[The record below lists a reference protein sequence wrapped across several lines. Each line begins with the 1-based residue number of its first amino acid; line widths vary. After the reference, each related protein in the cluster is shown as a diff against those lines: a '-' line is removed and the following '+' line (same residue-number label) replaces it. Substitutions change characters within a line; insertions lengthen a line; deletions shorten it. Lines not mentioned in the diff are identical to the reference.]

1 MVLRYDS
8 VTVTY
13 PGADRPALRDVDL
26 EVDEGELLLVVGET
40 GSGKSTLLRAAN
52 GLVPH
57 FSGGELRG
65 QVLVAGRDTAVTRP
79 RDLADVV
86 GIVGQEPA
94 AGFVCDTVEE
104 ELAYVMENLAMAPAV
119 MRRRVE
125 EALDLLGI
133 DGLRHARVGEL
144 SGGEQQRVA
153 IASVLT
159 ASPRLLVLDEPTSAL
174 DPAGADDVL
183 AAVGR
188 LVHDVGLTVVMSEH
202 RLERVI
208 HLADRVALVED
219 AAVRVGTPE
228 EIMATS
234 PVAPPVIELG
244 RLAGWSP
251 LPTSIRT
258 ARRSARP
265 LVAELAR
272 GVVAGWEDPAIEAS
286 HPAEGPASFEA
297 HGMSAAYGSREVLRR
312 IDLRCARGEVTALM
326 GRNGSGKSTLLS
338 LVAGVTAPSGGRV
351 AVGERDPA
359 ELTGAERVRVVGY
372 VPQDAGILLG
382 ERSVRDELAASDRD
396 SGLAAGTTAARLASL
411 SPAPLAPDTHP
422 RDLSSGQRLL
432 LVLAIVLAPDP
443 GVLLL
448 DEPTRGLDYGAKAL
462 LRSAVRNLAETG
474 ASVLVAT
481 HDVEFAA
488 TVADRVVV
496 LSHGEVIADDD
507 ARDVLCHSTVFAPQ
521 VAKVLSPLPFLTVDE
536 VVTANIFRADKG
548 TFGSVDLP

>member
-1 MVLRYDS
+1 MILGYDS
-8 VTVTY
+8 VTITY

-26 EVDEGELLLVVGET
+26 EVHEGELLLVVGET

-65 QVLVAGRDTAVTRP
+65 RVLVAGRDTAVTRP

-104 ELAYVMENLAMAPAV
+104 ELAYVMENLAMTPAV

-208 HLADRVALVED
+208 HLADRVALVDD
-219 AAVRVGTPE
+219 ATVRVGTAE
-228 EIMATS
+228 EMMATS

-244 RLAGWSP
+244 RAYGWSP
-251 LPTSIRT
+251 LPTSVRA
-258 ARRSARP
+258 ARRCAAPVLAALSDRLGTPSAP
-265 LVAELAR
+265 TPPSACSDASTDVAAAFDV
-272 GVVAGWEDPAIEAS
+272 GQAN
-286 HPAEGPASFEA
+286 
-297 HGMSAAYGSREVLRR
+297 AAYGTREVLHRV
-312 IDLRCARGEVTALM
+312 DLRSPGGEIVALM

-338 LVAGVTAPSGGRV
+338 LIAGVGRPTHGRV
-351 AVGERDPA
+351 VVGGRDPA
-359 ELTGAERVRVVGY
+359 DLTGAERVRVVGY
-372 VPQDAGILLG
+372 VPQDSGILLG
-382 ERSVRDELAASDRD
+382 ERTVDDELAASDRD
-396 SGLAAGTTAARLASL
+396 SGLTAGTTGVRLASL
-411 SPAPLAPDTHP
+411 SPTGLPLDAHP

-432 LVLAIVLAPDP
+432 LVLAVVLAPEP
-443 GVLLL
+443 SVLLL
-448 DEPTRGLDYGAKAL
+448 DEPTRGLDYSAKSLLSRAL
-462 LRSAVRNLAETG
+462 HDLAAGGT
-474 ASVLVAT
+474 SVLVAT

-488 TVADRVVV
+488 TTADRVAV
-496 LSHGEVIADDD
+496 LSHGEVIADDV
-507 ARDVLCHSTVFAPQ
+507 AREVLCHSAVFAPQ
-521 VAKVLSPLPFLTVDE
+521 VSKVLRPLPILTVAE
-536 VVTANIFRADKG
+536 ALR
-548 TFGSVDLP
+548 